1 MKQITLEWLDRA
13 AEDFDL
19 AEELFAAE
27 SRFKNSI
34 AFLAQQASEKYLK
47 SLLIENEI
55 EFRKTH
61 SLPLL
66 IELLL
71 PAFPTAETVRH
82 NAELLTP
89 YAVASRYPGLQ
100 VTELDIQPAIES
112 ARAIRK
118 FVTAHLT
125 QTHGA

>member
-19 AEELFAAE
+19 AKELFKAE
-27 SRFKNSI
+27 SRFKNNI

-71 PAFPTAETVRH
+71 PAFPSAETVRQE
-82 NAELLTP
+82 AELLTP

-100 VTELDIQPAIES
+100 VTNVDIRPAIEA
-112 ARAIRK
+112 ARAIRQ
-118 FVTAHLT
+118 FVTEHLAET
-125 QTHGA
+125 ESA

>member
-19 AEELFAAE
+19 AEELFQAE
-27 SRFKNSI
+27 SRFKNNI

-71 PAFPTAETVRH
+71 PAFPTAETVRQE
-82 NAELLTP
+82 AELLTP

-100 VTELDIQPAIES
+100 VNDVDIRPAIEA
-112 ARAIRK
+112 ARTIRQ
-118 FVTAHLT
+118 FVTGHLPAT
-125 QTHGA
+125 EGA